1 VDFGVQYTNAQ
12 QTFRTEVSE
21 WLDEHVPEGLA
32 ARTTTPEESAQKY
45 QQRRA
50 LGRELG
56 ARGWL
61 YPRAPRQYGGGGL
74 DFDAALVLDEEVHKR
89 GLSLPPYYD
98 SGGKFGS
105 GTILVWGTEG
115 QKAELLP
122 PIYSGH
128 VRTWQLLSEPQAGS
142 DLANVR
148 MSAVRDGNR
157 YVLNGQKVYV
167 GSDHGADRLWVIAMT
182 GRSEDRH
189 HNLAWFMVDADT
201 SGIEIQP
208 QHLLSTVGEGEGDLG
223 HKNTVYFT
231 DVPVPAD
238 RLVGGENNGWKVAST
253 HLEMEHG
260 AMATIGRDRFLAR
273 LLDRFLDGGSAAF
286 AADQDVVLDVL
297 ADVYMTS
304 ELNRILALR
313 NFWLRASGQKLSYE
327 GSQAMYLKKV
337 SGLWLT
343 RAVVEILGPAALT
356 DDKVQ
361 GALSGFAEEQQREG
375 IVNMHPGATG
385 EIHKLII
392 ARRLGLGSR
401 DAEQA
406 GTVQ

>member
-1 VDFGVQYTNAQ
+1 VDFDVEYTEAQ
-12 QTFRTEVSE
+12 QKFRAEVSG
-21 WLDEHVPEGLA
+21 WLDAHVPEGLS
-32 ARTTTPEESAQKY
+32 ARTTTREESALKY
-45 QQRRA
+45 RQRRD

-61 YPRAPRQYGGGGL
+61 YPRAPQEYGGGGL
-74 DFDAALVLDEEVHKR
+74 DFDSALVLEEEAHKR

-105 GTILVWGTEG
+105 GTILVWGSEA
-115 QKAELLP
+115 QKAQLLP
-122 PIYSGH
+122 PIYTGQ

-148 MSAVRDGNR
+148 MSAVRDGSD

-182 GRSEDRH
+182 GPAQDRH

-201 SGIEIQP
+201 PGIEIRP
-208 QHLLSTVGEGEGDLG
+208 QYLMSTVGEGEGDLG
-223 HKNTVYFT
+223 NKNTIYFT
-231 DVPVPAD
+231 EVRVPAD

-260 AMATIGRDRFLAR
+260 AMATVGT
-273 LLDRFLDGGSAAF
+273 DRFLDRMLDLFLHGGPGSF
-286 AADQDVVLDVL
+286 AADEDDVLDVL
-297 ADVYMTS
+297 AEIYLTS

-313 NFWLRASGQKLSYE
+313 NFWMRASRQKLSYE
-327 GSQAMYLKKV
+327 GSQAMYLRKV

-343 RAVVEILGPAALT
+343 RAVMEILGPAALT
-356 DDKVQ
+356 DDESQ
-361 GALSGFAEEQQREG
+361 GALAGFAEEQQREG
-375 IVNMHPGATG
+375 IVNMHPGATA

-401 DAEQA
+401 AAEQA
-406 GTVQ
+406 GTLH